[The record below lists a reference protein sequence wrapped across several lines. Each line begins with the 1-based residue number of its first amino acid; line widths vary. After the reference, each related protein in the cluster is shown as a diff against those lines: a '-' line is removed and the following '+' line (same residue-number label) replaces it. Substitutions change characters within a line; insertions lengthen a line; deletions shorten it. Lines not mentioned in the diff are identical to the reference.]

1 MTGPATSSIFFFHLI
16 LLLCEGKTGL
26 FGLGS
31 WQTHFWKWMR
41 LVSHQEK
48 DFIVFVA
55 SDKIW
60 TVKYRICILENL
72 FLPQEASQLHNS
84 LLILVMIPTK
94 VILWLFYNE
103 IFVQYLEDPH
113 NSGNLYFPN
122 DKCMMLQNY
131 ICAKNMHS
139 NKLKPWILM

>member
-1 MTGPATSSIFFFHLI
+1 MTSPATSSIFFHLI

-26 FGLGS
+26 FSLGS

-60 TVKYRICILENL
+60 TVKYKICILENL

-94 VILWLFYNE
+94 VIFWLFYNE
-103 IFVQYLEDPH
+103 IFVSIWKILITQA
-113 NSGNLYFPN
+113 
-122 DKCMMLQNY
+122 
-131 ICAKNMHS
+131 ICIFQMTNAWCCKIIYVPKICIQTN
-139 NKLKPWILM
+139 

>member
-1 MTGPATSSIFFFHLI
+1 MNKTSLSLQ
-16 LLLCEGKTGL
+16 GKQLT
-26 FGLGS
+26 
-31 WQTHFWKWMR
+31 
-41 LVSHQEK
+41 
-48 DFIVFVA
+48 VFV
-55 SDKIW
+55 SQDKSTSFQAKI
-60 TVKYRICILENL
+60 RILENL

-113 NSGNLYFPN
+113 NSGNLYFSN